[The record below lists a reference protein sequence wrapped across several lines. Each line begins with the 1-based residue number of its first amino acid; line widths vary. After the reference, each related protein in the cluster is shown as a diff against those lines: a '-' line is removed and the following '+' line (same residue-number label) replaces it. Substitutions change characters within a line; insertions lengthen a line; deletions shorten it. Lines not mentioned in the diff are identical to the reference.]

1 MPARVAASFARVP
14 DPNAAIAR
22 RLAETHALAL
32 AHGVQFTSSMAT
44 PAVQAAARDRLL
56 ARRAQ
61 LLHRFRYASELA
73 DELSEDR
80 HVELVD
86 RANDH
91 WDAHV
96 LSKLGDSETKQLS
109 AVIGALRRLA
119 SGTYGICVRCH
130 QPITAARLEA
140 LPEAALCADCARYPH
155 PR

>member
-1 MPARVAASFARVP
+1 MVALS
-14 DPNAAIAR
+14 
-22 RLAETHALAL
+22 T
-32 AHGVQFTSSMAT
+32 Q
-44 PAVQAAARDRLL
+44 AVARDRLL

-80 HVELVD
+80 SVEVVD
-86 RANDH
+86 RANDQ

-96 LSKLGDSETKQLS
+96 LSRLGDAETKQLS

-119 SGTYGICVRCH
+119 SGTYGTCVRCEH
-130 QPITAARLEA
+130 PISAARLEA